1 MKVVLLA
8 DVRGLGRAG
17 DVVEVKDGYAR
28 NYLLPRGLAAEAT
41 AGRVRAMQDRQQA
54 RARRQEREQE
64 QAARLAEALKGTVVE
79 VRARAGEGGR
89 LFGSV
94 TAADIAEALAAR
106 GFDVSKRQVE
116 LEEPIKAAGVYTVPV
131 RIAPGVVARVEV
143 NVLAAP

>member
-1 MKVVLLA
+1 M

-28 NYLLPRGLAAEAT
+28 NYLLPRGLAEEAT
-41 AGRVRAMQDRQQA
+41 AARVRSLQDRRQA
-54 RARRQEREQE
+54 LARRQAREREE
-64 QAARLAEALKGTVVE
+64 AARLAEALEGTVVE
-79 VRARAGEGGR
+79 LQARAGEGGR

-106 GFDVSKRQVE
+106 GFAVSKRQVE

-131 RIAPGVVARVEV
+131 RIAPGVVARAKV
-143 NVLAAP
+143 NVLAAH

>member
-8 DVRGLGRAG
+8 DVQGLGRSG

-41 AGRVRAMQDRQQA
+41 AGRVRWMQEQQQA
-54 RARRQEREQE
+54 RARRQERERE
-64 QAARLAEALKGTVVE
+64 EAARLAAALQGLTVE
-79 VRARAGEGGR
+79 LRARAGEGGR

-106 GFDVSKRQVE
+106 GFAVSKRQVE
-116 LEEPIKAAGVYTVPV
+116 LEEPIKAVGVYTVPV
-131 RIAPGVVARVEV
+131 RVAHGVVARVEV
-143 NVLAAP
+143 NVLAAR